1 VTPFWK
7 REKPLHAQLADDG
20 GMTLAQ
26 TGGRDV
32 APWDKAGIHGV
43 PRPRKWDA
51 VVSADADLPGD
62 EVHFVA
68 LEDRS
73 VIVDEDVPDD
83 ELAPLADAVELE
95 LSPPYRAEATRR
107 GDRLWAVGATKID
120 VATIGEDVAGDTV
133 ELAVQD
139 GERTLLVDGALAFG
153 SLPELEALAQGM
165 SSYVVRAD
173 RIDGNLWEVKAV
185 PL

>member
-7 REKPLHAQLADDG
+7 REKPLHEQLADDG

-51 VVSADADLPGD
+51 VVSAEVDLPGD

-68 LEDRS
+68 LVDRS
-73 VIVDEDVPDD
+73 LIVDEDVPDD
-83 ELAPLADAVELE
+83 QLAPLADAVELE

-107 GDRLWAVGATKID
+107 GERLWAIGATKID
-120 VATIGEDVAGDTV
+120 VATIDEDIAGDTV

-139 GERTLLVDGALAFG
+139 GERTVLVDGSLAFG
-153 SLPELEALAQGM
+153 SLLELEALAQGM
-165 SSYVVRAD
+165 PSYVVRAD
-173 RIDGNLWEVKAV
+173 RIDGNLWEVEAV

>member
-7 REKPLHAQLADDG
+7 REKPLHEQLADDG

-51 VVSADADLPGD
+51 VVSAEADLPGD
-62 EVHFVA
+62 EVLFVA

-73 VIVDEDVPDD
+73 LIVDDDVPDE

-95 LSPPYRAEATRR
+95 LSPPYRAEGTRR

-120 VATIGEDVAGDTV
+120 VATIAEDVAGDTV

-165 SSYVVRAD
+165 PSYVVRAD

>member
-7 REKPLHAQLADDG
+7 REKPLHEQLADEG

-26 TGGRDV
+26 TGGREV

-43 PRPRKWDA
+43 PRPRRWDA
-51 VVSADADLPGD
+51 VVSAEADVPGD
-62 EVHFVA
+62 TVHFVA
-68 LEDRS
+68 LEDRTL
-73 VIVDEDVPDD
+73 IVDEDVPD
-83 ELAPLADAVELE
+83 EALTPLADAVEVE
-95 LSPPYRAEATRR
+95 LSPPYRAEATRQ
-107 GDRLWAVGATKID
+107 GERLWAVGATTIRT
-120 VATIGEDVAGDTV
+120 ATIAEEVAGDTV

-165 SSYVVRAD
+165 RSYVVRAD
-173 RIDGNLWEVKAV
+173 RLDGNVWAV
-185 PL
+185 EATPL

>member
-1 VTPFWK
+1 MTPFWK
-7 REKPLHAQLADDG
+7 REKPLHEQLADDG

-43 PRPRKWDA
+43 PRPRTWDA
-51 VVSADADLPGD
+51 VVSAEADLPGG

-73 VIVDEDVPDD
+73 LIVDEDVPDD

-107 GDRLWAVGATKID
+107 GERLWAIGATKID
-120 VATIGEDVAGDTV
+120 VATIDEDIAGDTV

-139 GERTLLVDGALAFG
+139 GERTVLVDGALAFG

-165 SSYVVRAD
+165 PSYVVRAE

>member
-7 REKPLHAQLADDG
+7 REKPLHEQLADDG

-51 VVSADADLPGD
+51 VVSAEAELPGD

-73 VIVDEDVPDD
+73 LIVDEDVPDD

-107 GDRLWAVGATKID
+107 GDLLWAVGATKID
-120 VATIGEDVAGDTV
+120 VATIDEDVAGDTV

-139 GERTLLVDGALAFG
+139 GERTLLVDGTLAFG
-153 SLPELEALAQGM
+153 SFPELEALAQGM
-165 SSYVVRAD
+165 PSYVVRAE